1 MSLFDADGKEITVG
15 CTVRHKHEPAPAGE
29 LDKSHP
35 ERCHNFFGSST
46 VLAVT
51 KSAVIVRPTTPRHIA
66 THLPE
71 NLLVV
76 AR

>member
-1 MSLFDADGKEITVG
+1 MALLDADGKEITVG
-15 CTVRHKHEPAPAGE
+15 CTVRHKHEPTPAGE
-29 LDKSHP
+29 IDRDHP
-35 ERCHNFFGSST
+35 ERTHNFFGASE
-46 VLAVT
+46 VLSLGMCSVT
-51 KSAVIVRPTTPRHIA
+51 VRPTCRGHIA

>member
-1 MSLFDADGKEITVG
+1 MTLLDADGKEITVG
-15 CTVRHKHEPAPAGE
+15 CTVRHKHEPLPVGE
-29 LDKSHP
+29 GGSP
-35 ERCHNFFGSST
+35 ERWHNFFGASE
-46 VLAVT
+46 VLSLGTFSVT
-51 KSAVIVRPTTPRHIA
+51 VRPTCKRHIA